1 MSQRVLIPLYGNDV
15 APRFDLATEAYI
27 ARLDENGIVE
37 EHTYVLPHA
46 SSDELCR
53 MVLSES
59 VSDVICGA
67 IEEEYFQYLT
77 WKKVTVIDSVIGP
90 YAKALERLR
99 TGRLEPGDILADRH
113 GG

>member
-1 MSQRVLIPLYGNDV
+1 MSHKVLIPLYGNDV

-27 ARLDENGIVE
+27 AKLDESGIVE

-53 MVLSES
+53 MVLSEG
-59 VSDVICGA
+59 VSEVICGA
-67 IEEEYFQYLT
+67 VEEEYFQYLT

-90 YAKALERLR
+90 YSEVLERFR
-99 TGRLEPGDILADRH
+99 TGRLEPGDILADRS